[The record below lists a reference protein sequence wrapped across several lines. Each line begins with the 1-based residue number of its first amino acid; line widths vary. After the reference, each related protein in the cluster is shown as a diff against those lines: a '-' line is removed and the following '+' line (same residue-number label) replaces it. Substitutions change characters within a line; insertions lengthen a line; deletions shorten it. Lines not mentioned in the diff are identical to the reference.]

1 MQTRTPSPFR
11 LALFWLG
18 LQTVWGALLGISLQA
33 RSSQLAAGDAL
44 VAYGHLAA
52 IGATVAAVTQIAVG
66 FWSDA
71 LRRRGSRRIEF
82 YIAGTVGGA
91 VAIAA
96 FYLAPTFAMLTLA
109 YVALQLTLNVAIG
122 PYQAILPDFIESKR
136 LGVAS
141 SWLAALQSIGN
152 AIGAVFASLIV
163 DARILAGAIDALLLG
178 TCAATVAHVRTLTIR
193 EEPERAPM
201 HLTRAFVDL
210 FVSRALVYVGFFTM
224 VGYLFFYVHG
234 VLNFDVLSK
243 ATKLTGL
250 LILAFTI
257 VGAAGAALAAKPSD
271 RFDKRFVAMTGGG
284 VMIVALIV
292 FIASHAIAAAIVA
305 TCIAG
310 IGWGIFLVADWA
322 LACRIMPAGSAA
334 STMGVWN
341 LALVLPQIAAPAL
354 TTWVLTHVPLTTAAQ
369 APREAFGLAVCETL
383 VGIVWLLRLPASP
396 IGE

>member
-1 MQTRTPSPFR
+1 MPSRTPSPFR

-33 RSSQLAAGDAL
+33 RSSQLAPGDAL

-52 IGATVAAVTQIAVG
+52 TGATVAAVTQIAVG
-66 FWSDA
+66 FWSDY

-82 YIAGTVGGA
+82 YVAGTLGGS

-96 FYLAPTFAMLTLA
+96 FYLAPSFTLLAVA
-109 YVALQLTLNVAIG
+109 YVALQLSLNLAIG
-122 PYQAILPDFIESKR
+122 PYQAILPDFIEPKR

-163 DARILAGAIDALLLG
+163 DARILAGAIDALLIG
-178 TCAATVAHVRTLTIR
+178 TCAATVAHVRRLAIR
-193 EEPERAPM
+193 EEPQYSPM
-201 HLTRAFVDL
+201 RITRAFVDL

-224 VGYLFFYVHG
+224 VGYLFFYVQG
-234 VLNFDVLSK
+234 VLHFDALK
-243 ATKLTGL
+243 EATKLTGL

-271 RFDKRFVAMTGGG
+271 RFDKRYVAMTGGA
-284 VMIVALIV
+284 VMIVALVV
-292 FIASHAIAAAIVA
+292 FIASHAVVAAIVA

-310 IGWGIFLVADWA
+310 IGWGVFLVADWA

-341 LALVLPQIAAPAL
+341 LALVLPQIAAPAF
-354 TTWVLTHVPLTTAAQ
+354 TTWMLTRVPIIVGPE
-369 APREAFGLAVCETL
+369 APREAFGLAVCEVLMGIAWL
-383 VGIVWLLRLPASP
+383 VRLPARP